1 MHGPAPYDYVD
12 LPALPPSVPRRG
24 NALTRG
30 LGRLVLGLLGWRFM
44 GAFPDTPKFVVVA
57 APHTSN
63 WDGVIGLAA
72 ALALGIEVH
81 FIGKHTLFRGPLG
94 WFLRAM
100 GGLPV
105 DRDNPGGLV
114 DQAIEAF
121 RRREAFVFGLAPEG
135 TRRHA
140 AQWKTGF
147 HRIAGAA
154 AVPVVLV
161 AFDYAT
167 KRIGAL
173 ATLHTTSDLAH
184 DLEVIAG
191 YYATVRARNPTHFA
205 LPGRGEAAIGA

>member
-1 MHGPAPYDYVD
+1 MHGPALYDYVD

-30 LGRLVLGLLGWRFM
+30 MGRLVMGLLGWRFM

-63 WDGVIGLAA
+63 WDGVVSLAA
-72 ALALGIEVH
+72 ATALGLEIYFV
-81 FIGKHTLFRGPLG
+81 GKHTLFRGPFG
-94 WFLRAM
+94 WFVRAM

-105 DRDNPGGLV
+105 DRTSAGGMV
-114 DQAIEAF
+114 DQAIREF
-121 RRREAFVFGLAPEG
+121 RERDAFVFGLAPEG
-135 TRRHA
+135 TRKRA

-154 AVPVVLV
+154 DVPVVLL

-173 ATLHTTSDLAH
+173 ATIHTTSEASHDLA
-184 DLEVIAG
+184 EIAG
-191 YYATVRARNPTHFA
+191 YYRTVRGKNPQNFA
-205 LPGRGEAAIGA
+205 LPGREAAATEA